1 MENYNVVRTDNWIM
15 ALPSDWEQKQTAD
28 SSSVY
33 FESGDGTKGLYIS
46 TWSLGAED
54 SRSPEEVAKSFKA
67 NDLKSLQNMQGYR
80 WQVVAET
87 SDSGEN
93 SCIAVT
99 DCLAVENSY
108 RTVGKIIAQPPL
120 VVRASFHDYA
130 CGDYDA
136 SRNYFADLV
145 SSLRFH
151 TLRDGTP
158 TNNEAE

>member
-1 MENYNVVRTDNWIM
+1 
-15 ALPSDWEQKQTAD
+15 
-28 SSSVY
+28 
-33 FESGDGTKGLYIS
+33 
-46 TWSLGAED
+46 
-54 SRSPEEVAKSFKA
+54 
-67 NDLKSLQNMQGYR
+67 MQGYR
-80 WQVVAET
+80 WQVVGET

-130 CGDYDA
+130 CSDYEA

-151 TLRDGTP
+151 TLRDGAP